1 MSVYIAFAICA
12 VVGYLIG
19 SISFARI
26 FSWAFGKKDIT
37 KVGSHNPGTM
47 NMLRTR
53 GFGEA
58 ILTLVMDAI
67 KSGLPALIVYFVI
80 NHFYA
85 GEGNLAYFITA
96 FFAIVGHCFPVY
108 YKFKGGK
115 GVASTFGLFTF
126 HPTFWWISLIVFVI
140 CFLLLL
146 FVLKYGS
153 VVSFTYI
160 LTMSITST
168 CLLVLNSMPN
178 WIPCVVIIWLN
189 VILVFALHHGNIKRL
204 LTGKEN
210 KVDLM
215 SKIKGKKGDDN
226 EENSETSDA
235 TNDVKEE
242 EVEVKNETNEGVE
255 VRKTKEENI
264 EKDDDRKSN

>member
-1 MSVYIAFAICA
+1 MIYLALAICA

-26 FSWAFGKKDIT
+26 FSWAFAKKDIT
-37 KVGSHNPGTM
+37 KEGSHNPGTM

-58 ILTLVMDAI
+58 ILTLLMDAI
-67 KSGLPALIVYFVI
+67 KSGLPALIAFFVV
-80 NHFYA
+80 NHFFA
-85 GEGNLAYFITA
+85 GEGNLAYFVTA
-96 FFAIVGHCFPVY
+96 FFAIIGHCFPVY

-126 HPTFWWISLIVFVI
+126 HPSFWWISLIVFVV

-153 VVSFTYI
+153 VVSFLYI

-168 CLLVLNSMPN
+168 TLLAVWEVLNFVP
-178 WIPCVVIIWLN
+178 IIFLIWLN
-189 VILVFALHHGNIKRL
+189 VVLIFILHHENIKRL
-204 LTGKEN
+204 FSGQEN

-215 SKIKGKKGDDN
+215 AKIKGKKDSEEKKEINLENAGEKVN
-226 EENSETSDA
+226 EEVKENSEKVED
-235 TNDVKEE
+235 TND
-242 EVEVKNETNEGVE
+242 EG
-255 VRKTKEENI
+255 
-264 EKDDDRKSN
+264 KSD